1 MGEVF
6 VNDTVLIAHALRFA
20 AERHSGQRRKGQ
32 AKEPYVNHL
41 AEVAELVANA
51 TEGKDANLVAA
62 ALLHDTIEDTETSSD
77 ELVAVFNSDIAQL
90 VADVTDDK
98 SLPKQDRKNLQVVN
112 SRAQNMR
119 VKLLKLAD
127 KTSNLRSLANS
138 PPENWNTERKQAYID
153 WAIKVAAGLKG
164 VNPWLEGCF
173 DEALRRAQQTLQQTR
188 NREAHVRQSALD

>member
-1 MGEVF
+1 M
-6 VNDTVLIAHALRFA
+6 NDTVLITRALHFA
-20 AERHSGQRRKGQ
+20 AERHSNHRRKGQ
-32 AKEPYVNHL
+32 AQEPYVNHL
-41 AEVAELVANA
+41 AEVSELVADA
-51 TEGKDANLVAA
+51 TEGKDVNLIAA

-77 ELVAVFNSDIAQL
+77 ELVATFNNDIAQL
-90 VADVTDDK
+90 LADVTDDK
-98 SLPKQDRKNLQVVN
+98 SLPKQDRKYLQVVN

-138 PPENWNTERKQAYID
+138 PPENWNTEQKQAYID

-164 VNPWLEGCF
+164 VNPWLEGRF

-188 NREAHVRQSALD
+188 NREAHVGQSALD

>member
-1 MGEVF
+1 
-6 VNDTVLIAHALRFA
+6 VNDTVLITHALRFA
-20 AERHSGQRRKGQ
+20 AERHSSQRRKGQ

-41 AEVAELVANA
+41 AEVSELVADA
-51 TEGKDANLVAA
+51 TEGKDVNLIAA

-77 ELVAVFNSDIAQL
+77 ELVATFNNDIAQL

-98 SLPKQDRKNLQVVN
+98 SLPKQDQKNLQVVN

-164 VNPWLEGCF
+164 VNPWLEERF
-173 DEALRRAQQTLQQTR
+173 DEALRGAQQALQQTT
-188 NREAHVRQSALD
+188 NREAHVSQGDLD

>member
-1 MGEVF
+1 M
-6 VNDTVLIAHALRFA
+6 NDTVLITHALRFA
-20 AERHSGQRRKGQ
+20 AERHSSQRRKGQ

-41 AEVAELVANA
+41 AEVSELVADA
-51 TEGKDANLVAA
+51 TEGKDVNLIAA

-77 ELVAVFNSDIAQL
+77 ELIATFNNDIAQL

-98 SLPKQDRKNLQVVN
+98 SLPKQDRKHLQVVN

-138 PPENWNTERKQAYID
+138 PPENWNTEQKQAYID

-164 VNPWLEGCF
+164 VNPWLEERF
-173 DEALRRAQQTLQQTR
+173 DEALRRAQQALQQTT
-188 NREAHVRQSALD
+188 NRETHVSQGDLD